1 MSDKPEQ
8 QKQSFTEQDGLF
20 AAELVTPAAPV
31 DPAPIDPAP
40 ADEPPFDP
48 YYDVPP
54 AEDDYYAPP
63 ADAPMVEAP
72 VVGVPAALPT
82 GMPAYS
88 APVASAPE
96 PGAPAAF
103 AADPLGDFMPPAYRV
118 GGYGED
124 FDPAD
129 PYGERTYSLSTV
141 DPASLTAGLNERQ
154 EEAVLHSGS
163 PLLIVAGAGSGKTRV
178 LTHRIAYLL
187 ATHRAT
193 PGQILAITFTNKA
206 AAEMRERIEALVGP
220 RAKHM
225 WISTFH
231 SFCVRVLRREAAAL
245 GLKSTFT
252 IYDST
257 DSQRLLSLIIK
268 ELNLD
273 TKKFTAKAVGN
284 RISGLKNE
292 LVSAEAYASR
302 VASDNPYEKTI
313 SQIYTVYTQRLRA
326 ANSLDFDDLI
336 GRTVFLLKKFP
347 EIANYYRR
355 KFRHI
360 LVDEYQDTN
369 HAQYQLVR
377 ELVGAHTKAPA
388 DRGPYPDA
396 VPPAELTVVGDSDQ
410 SIYAFRGADIRNI
423 TDFEKDYPNAHTIL
437 LEQNYRS
444 TQNIL
449 SAANAVIERNPDRRP
464 KKLWT
469 ASGAGAKIIGYVA
482 ESEHAEARFI
492 TREIDRLAD
501 EHGVQPGDVAI
512 FYRTNAQSRTLEDML
527 MRAGLPYRVVGGTR
541 FYERKEIKDALAYLR
556 ALSNPD
562 DDVNVRRILNEPKR
576 GIGAKSESV
585 VADYAT
591 AHRISFFAAAR
602 QAADVP
608 GLGAAAVKKYAE
620 FVRLMDDLAQIAR
633 TEPAATCLEAVLE
646 QTGYLAALRASKDIQ
661 DESRVENLSE
671 LLDAMVEFETENLG
685 ADLEQFLE
693 HVALV
698 ADADSIPNRP
708 ASAEGESASAAQ
720 IAAEAAEAKAQGMVT
735 LMTLHTAKGLEFP
748 VVFLTGMEHGLFPHQ
763 RALTDEKE
771 MSEERRLAYVGLTR
785 AMERLYLTR
794 SETRTMWGKSQF
806 NPPSPFLE
814 EIPEELIEWKRTA
827 GFSGFGASGMGA
839 YGARGGGSY
848 GGSSYGNSYGGG
860 YLGGS
865 RSGSYSGGYSS
876 GGSRGSYDPYESRPS
891 RRSEPSTADIN
902 GSASYGL
909 AAATASS
916 KVTNRSRV
924 HQSKEI
930 PTLAVGDT
938 VRHTKFGEGRVL
950 AVEGSGDK
958 TVAKVRFGSE
968 EKRLLLRYAPLEK
981 VS

>member
-8 QKQSFTEQDGLF
+8 QKQPFAEQDGLF
-20 AAELVTPAAPV
+20 AAELVTPAE
-31 DPAPIDPAP
+31 PAL

-63 ADAPMVEAP
+63 MDAPVMDAPAMEASAQD
-72 VVGVPAALPT
+72 VPAALPT
-82 GMPAYS
+82 GMPAYGTPATS
-88 APVASAPE
+88 
-96 PGAPAAF
+96 APAAF
-103 AADPLGDFMPPAYRV
+103 TAADPLGDFMPPAYRV

-141 DPASLTAGLNERQ
+141 DPASLTAGLNDRQ

-273 TKKFTAKAVGN
+273 PKKFTAKAVGN

-292 LVSAEAYASR
+292 LVSAEAFASR
-302 VASDNPYEKTI
+302 VASDNPYEKTVA
-313 SQIYTVYTQRLRA
+313 QIYTVYTQRLRA

-377 ELVGAHTKAPA
+377 ELVGAHAKAPA
-388 DRGPYPDA
+388 DRGPYPDV

-482 ESEHAEARFI
+482 ESEHAEARYI

-501 EHGVQPGDVAI
+501 EYGVQPGDVAI

-591 AHRISFFAAAR
+591 AHRISFFAAAC
-602 QAADVP
+602 QAADIP
-608 GLGAAAVKKYAE
+608 GLGAAAVKKYGE

-671 LLDAMVEFETENLG
+671 LLDAMVEFETENPG

-708 ASAEGESASAAQ
+708 ASAEGENASAAQ

-839 YGARGGGSY
+839 YGARGGS
-848 GGSSYGNSYGGG
+848 SYGGG
-860 YLGGS
+860 SYGRSYGGYSGGS
-865 RSGSYSGGYSS
+865 RSGYSS
-876 GGSRGSYDPYESRPS
+876 GSSRGSYSDPYESRSS

-916 KVTNRSRV
+916 KVSNRSRV

-930 PTLAVGDT
+930 PTLAVGDM

>member
-8 QKQSFTEQDGLF
+8 QKQPFAEQDGLF
-20 AAELVTPAAPV
+20 AAELVTPAE
-31 DPAPIDPAP
+31 PAPADLAL

-63 ADAPMVEAP
+63 MDAAVMDAPAMEASAQD
-72 VVGVPAALPT
+72 VPAALPT

-88 APVASAPE
+88 APATSAPE
-96 PGAPAAF
+96 PGMPAAF
-103 AADPLGDFMPPAYRV
+103 TAADPLGDFMPPAYRV

-141 DPASLTAGLNERQ
+141 DPASLTAGLNDRQ

-273 TKKFTAKAVGN
+273 PKKFTAKAVGN

-292 LVSAEAYASR
+292 LVSAEAFASR
-302 VASDNPYEKTI
+302 VASDNPYEKTVA
-313 SQIYTVYTQRLRA
+313 QIYTVYTQRLRA

-377 ELVGAHTKAPA
+377 ELVGAHAKAPA

-482 ESEHAEARFI
+482 ESEHAEARYI

-501 EHGVQPGDVAI
+501 EYGVQPGDVAI

-602 QAADVP
+602 QAADIP
-608 GLGAAAVKKYAE
+608 GLGAAAVKKYGE

-671 LLDAMVEFETENLG
+671 LLDAMVEFETENPG

-708 ASAEGESASAAQ
+708 ASAEGENASAAQ

-839 YGARGGGSY
+839 YGARGGS
-848 GGSSYGNSYGGG
+848 SYGGG
-860 YLGGS
+860 SYGRSYGGYSGGS
-865 RSGSYSGGYSS
+865 RSGYSS
-876 GGSRGSYDPYESRPS
+876 GSSRGSYSDPYESRSS

-916 KVTNRSRV
+916 KVSNRSRV